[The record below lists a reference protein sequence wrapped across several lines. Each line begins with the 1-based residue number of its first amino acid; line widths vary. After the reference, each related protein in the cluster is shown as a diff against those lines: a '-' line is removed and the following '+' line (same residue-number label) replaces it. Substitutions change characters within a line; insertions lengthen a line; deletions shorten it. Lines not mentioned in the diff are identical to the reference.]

1 MILRILLALFL
12 SFGFLQSASLLTYN
26 FYSKDDYFDI
36 VLSFNEAYNG
46 QIRQQNLNGKT
57 ILFLDNIEL
66 KEDFSQNYNSKI
78 LKSVSFFAPEAN
90 MLQIELK
97 SQSPLIIS
105 AAKSPDKFG
114 MRIKVSKKAVESF
127 SELGAQKGTK
137 VDNKYIT
144 VIIFLAVLAA
154 ALFFVKRKIIK
165 KKISLKKNIQNAPK
179 SAETEQTKQSE
190 KGTDFSK
197 IAENFGIK
205 SQPNQ
210 NVKIIFEKNLD
221 EKNKV
226 MLLEHEERKYLVLVG
241 NSNVVLDRFGEDGI
255 HTMSDFENFF
265 AQNKQKLSNY
275 LMRHQ
280 NSLEN
285 YKNKLS
291 QEDEKNWIF

>member
-12 SFGFLQSASLLTYN
+12 SLGFLQSASLLTYN

-114 MRIKVSKKAVESF
+114 MRIKVSKKAVENF

-165 KKISLKKNIQNAPK
+165 KKTSLKKNIQNAPK

-291 QEDEKNWIF
+291 QEDEKN